1 MCFAIGCFSLLLC
14 IPLGVLASVLGCSV
28 VSLGSAAVGIGL
40 VTVLAAPLLLLIIIA
55 ASLAAFGVC
64 IAPMVATCGTG
75 IAIVLI
81 ILTIIAAILG
91 GIAAAIAAAVRTG
104 EMPDN
109 FSPYYLSTNE
119 TLFLPPFANNTMI
132 QSLLK
137 DGIYDTDII
146 DELSIFFPHEK
157 EKTDLLKSVDEKKF
171 TRKDISA
178 KTSCSVLLETS
189 QTTSLNSQDN
199 EDMEQK
205 VSNVFTDAI
214 DDILS
219 ESLNATLAHISSNI
233 DLTMTQPGNYSSSTF
248 FDIYF
253 TVAKQF
259 SCNEEEGDESTICEK
274 AFINAQGF
282 IHDTKSLLEDFDID
296 DLSNITMRYG
306 SFSGVGFLEENI
318 NMNSI
323 SCNSIDTE
331 FVST

>member
-1 MCFAIGCFSLLLC
+1 MCFALGCCALLLC

-28 VSLGSAAVGIGL
+28 ITLGSAAVGIGL
-40 VTVLAAPLLLLIIIA
+40 VTVLAAPLLLLVIIA
-55 ASLAAFGVC
+55 GLLTLFGVC
-64 IAPMVATCGTG
+64 IAPMIATCGTG

-81 ILTIIAAILG
+81 ILVIIAAILG
-91 GIAAAIAAAVRTG
+91 GIAAAIAAATRTG

-109 FSPYYLSTNE
+109 FSPYYLSNE

-137 DGIYDTDII
+137 DGIYGTDII
-146 DELSIFFPHEK
+146 DELSIFFPDEK
-157 EKTDLLKSVDEKKF
+157 EKIDMLKSVDEKKF
-171 TRKDISA
+171 TRKEISA

-189 QTTSLNSQDN
+189 QTTSFNAQDN

-205 VSNVFTDAI
+205 VSNVFTDTI
-214 DDILS
+214 NDILS

-259 SCNEEEGDESTICEK
+259 SCNEEGGDKSTICEK

-306 SFSGVGFLEENI
+306 SSSGVVFLEENI
-318 NMNSI
+318 NTNSI